1 MRQMADLIGAKRAAP
16 AGVVGPAKHPG
27 LEKGA
32 IDDQLPAAL
41 EQVEQGNLAPG
52 PVEFVGLLHW
62 YPGHPS
68 PLGGQGITGAR
79 ECLLL
84 QKQPLPRFL
93 PVLLRH
99 HRGRFDRDLP
109 FQVLR
114 VSLVACWHVISPLF
128 SEAGRDHLHQV
139 FLCSWPMDIARAPPV
154 DSTPSTTSLCC
165 PAEFGGYDLKP
176 LLFR

>member
-16 AGVVGPAKHPG
+16 AGGVAPAKHPG

-99 HRGRFDRDLP
+99 HRRRFDRDLP

-128 SEAGRDHLHQV
+128 SVAGRCTSPELLPWIRLPRRPV
-139 FLCSWPMDIARAPPV
+139 FVALQSSAGMISNCFYLGDGRGVLI
-154 DSTPSTTSLCC
+154 ST
-165 PAEFGGYDLKP
+165 
-176 LLFR
+176 R